1 MAGGGANCTGAD
13 RDRSERT
20 RANKDDIYHTRLL
33 LVVRR
38 VFNVG
43 VWILALLAQTS
54 LETALQAERACY
66 D

>member
-13 RDRSERT
+13 RARSART
-20 RANKDDIYHTRLL
+20 RAEKKDIYHTRLL

-38 VFNVG
+38 ILNVG
-43 VWILALLAQTS
+43 VGILALIAQAFLQTGLA
-54 LETALQAERACY
+54 AERICQ